1 HQGTPTLRQDRHA
14 PIPAGR
20 AEARTSQGSTDSIGA
35 ARIRRSL
42 GEGGARAHTEGRE
55 ERRTTT
61 RASKAFDCAD
71 HPVSAAPPEGE
82 EEEVEAKSVSGLR
95 VQQALRLSS
104 VQQKT
109 LRCGSSPCPLQV
121 KPEAA
126 AAAWRCGTHGRAEG
140 RYHGWQA
147 FLAGFQ
153 LADPG
158 MRPRLGKRNS
168 PGFRA
173 ADRM

>member
-82 EEEVEAKSVSGLR
+82 EEVEVEVEALRVYPVLR
-95 VQQALRLSS
+95 VQQ
-104 VQQKT
+104 V
-109 LRCGSSPCPLQV
+109 LRCLQCSRRPLRCESS
-121 KPEAA
+121 
-126 AAAWRCGTHGRAEG
+126 
-140 RYHGWQA
+140 
-147 FLAGFQ
+147 
-153 LADPG
+153 
-158 MRPRLGKRNS
+158 
-168 PGFRA
+168 
-173 ADRM
+173 